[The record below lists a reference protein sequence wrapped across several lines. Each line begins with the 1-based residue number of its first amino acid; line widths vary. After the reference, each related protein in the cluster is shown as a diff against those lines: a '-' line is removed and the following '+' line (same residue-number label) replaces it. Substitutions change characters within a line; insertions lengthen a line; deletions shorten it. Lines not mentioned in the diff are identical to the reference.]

1 MPAVDMVAFMNPR
14 KSRVDIVQ
22 AIGRAMPKAG
32 PDKKFG
38 YVVVPLLLDRDPG
51 ETIEEALKRTDFE
64 AVADVVNAMREQ
76 DGDLVGIIQ
85 EMRVALVRDGAF
97 DTTRLDEKV
106 EVIGPKIEL
115 SAIRDA
121 IDAEIVE
128 RLGSNWDEKY
138 GRLIS
143 YKDENSHCNVPA
155 GYSHK
160 QLAYWVRNRRP
171 EYKKGTFY
179 AEYVERL
186 NAVGFVWSLRGA
198 YNTTIIMR
206 AALLAPIFTVGV
218 YSGLY
223 LFRIAPADWFK
234 KVTYTLLV
242 CTALIMLAT

>member
-1 MPAVDMVAFMNPR
+1 VPGVDMVAFMNPR

-76 DGDLVGIIQ
+76 DGDLVDIIR
-85 EMRVALVRDGAF
+85 EMRPALARDGAF

-121 IDAEIVE
+121 IEAEIVE
-128 RLGSNWDEKY
+128 RLGSNWDEMY

-143 YKDENSHCNVPA
+143 YKDENGDCNVPVD
-155 GYSHK
+155 YSDK
-160 QLAYWVRNRRP
+160 QLAYWVRNRRAK
-171 EYKKGTFY
+171 YKKSALD
-179 AEYVERL
+179 AEYGRRL
-186 NAVGFVWSLRGA
+186 NAVGFV
-198 YNTTIIMR
+198 
-206 AALLAPIFTVGV
+206 
-218 YSGLY
+218 
-223 LFRIAPADWFK
+223 
-234 KVTYTLLV
+234 
-242 CTALIMLAT
+242 